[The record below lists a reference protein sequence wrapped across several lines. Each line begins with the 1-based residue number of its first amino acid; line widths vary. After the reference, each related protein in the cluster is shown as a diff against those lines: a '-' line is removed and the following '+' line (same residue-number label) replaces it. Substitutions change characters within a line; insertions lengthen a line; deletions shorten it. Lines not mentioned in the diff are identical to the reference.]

1 MSEDLKS
8 EMATLTGARQT
19 MSAWSKV
26 IETYE
31 TIPDVYRGFFQ
42 AHVQTDRELPYL
54 VLTPPLDKFLR
65 KTTEKLIYEAKAAIQ
80 ILERTGN
87 QVKLKSYPYQN
98 IRMVEVGNV
107 LLNSWIIIR
116 GVTSEGV
123 ASSTTIEYN
132 AASERYLAVFLN
144 KMRPVPLDT
153 DDASFMAEKTKF
165 DYLSELNFKFMNY
178 GRSSLVRGENVIQTI
193 LQPEIREP
201 AWTLFGWTFYRIVS
215 LAHLIILTD
224 KELILIRD
232 DERGKEVRGTRYGG
246 VWQYIPLRSI
256 LSVSL
261 TEPSD
266 DRLTLVI
273 SISSN
278 ETLQKIFAVSSQPE
292 LEQLRDK
299 IPSLIV

>member
-1 MSEDLKS
+1 M
-8 EMATLTGARQT
+8 
-19 MSAWSKV
+19 
-26 IETYE
+26 
-31 TIPDVYRGFFQ
+31 
-42 AHVQTDRELPYL
+42 
-54 VLTPPLDKFLR
+54 
-65 KTTEKLIYEAKAAIQ
+65 AAIQ

-98 IRMVEVGNV
+98 IRMVEVGNI
-107 LLNSWIIIR
+107 LLSSWIIIR

-144 KMRPVPLDT
+144 KMRPVPLGT

-178 GRSSLVRGENVIQTI
+178 GRNSLVRGEKVIQTI

-201 AWTLFGWTFYRIVS
+201 AWRLLGWTFYRIVS
-215 LAHLIILTD
+215 PAHLTILTD
-224 KELILIRD
+224 QELILIRD
-232 DERGKEVRGTRYGG
+232 DERGKEIRGVRYGG

-256 LSVSL
+256 ISVSL
-261 TEPSD
+261 ARPSND
-266 DRLTLVI
+266 LLALVI
-273 SISSN
+273 TLSPD
-278 ETLQKIFAVSSQPE
+278 ETLQKIFAVSSKPE

-299 IPSLIV
+299 IEKLVG